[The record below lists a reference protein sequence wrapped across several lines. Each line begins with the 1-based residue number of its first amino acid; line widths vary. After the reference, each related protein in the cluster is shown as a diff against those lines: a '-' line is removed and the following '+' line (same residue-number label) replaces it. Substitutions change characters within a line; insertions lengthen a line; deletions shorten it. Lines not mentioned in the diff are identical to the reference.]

1 VCLIISLKKINFPNL
16 AQIKPYE
23 FEGHIIIALDS
34 KWLELLDDEGK
45 FLVSIKNNQLI
56 LSAKLNFQKMQS
68 IKKC

>member
-1 VCLIISLKKINFPNL
+1 L

-23 FEGHIIIALDS
+23 FEGHLIIALDS

-56 LSAKLNFQKMQS
+56 LSAKLNFHKMQS
-68 IKKC
+68 YKKI